1 MQHILKLLPCACVD
15 MCPLFCCRAD
25 AAERNLAAAQESLAD
40 THQSLKS
47 LQTHHS
53 ALKQHLE
60 RAELHS
66 QDSATQ
72 AREFAARL
80 KELSTDKEAL
90 VSELVIVNKSAAQM
104 KQDFKSMVKCLKGS
118 EPLKAITEFL
128 EEPEADS
135 GHKAHSSELTWVM
148 KRLSDHFRQSSG
160 VTSCNSYLL
169 RDIYTQDQVLE
180 PRVNGQS
187 LILMEFTI
195 TNPSTNFSSVFP
207 QTVSTPQEVSS

>member
-1 MQHILKLLPCACVD
+1 MS
-15 MCPLFCCRAD
+15 FCRAD
-25 AAERNLAAAQESLAD
+25 AAERNLATAQDSLAD

-66 QDSATQ
+66 QESATQ

-80 KELSTDKEAL
+80 KELGTDKEAL

-118 EPLKAITEFL
+118 EPLKALNEFL

-148 KRLSDHFRQSSG
+148 KRLRDHFTQSSG
-160 VTSCNSYLL
+160 VTSC
-169 RDIYTQDQVLE
+169 
-180 PRVNGQS
+180 QS
-187 LILMEFTI
+187 HLY
-195 TNPSTNFSSVFP
+195 
-207 QTVSTPQEVSS
+207 

>member
-1 MQHILKLLPCACVD
+1 MG
-15 MCPLFCCRAD
+15 PLSCCRAD
-25 AAERNLAAAQESLAD
+25 AAERNLAVAQDSLSDTRQRLESL
-40 THQSLKS
+40 QI
-47 LQTHHS
+47 HHL

-104 KQDFKSMVKCLKGS
+104 KQDFKSVVKCLNGS

-128 EEPEADS
+128 EESEPDS
-135 GHKAHSSELTWVM
+135 GHSAHSSELKWVM

-160 VTSCNSYLL
+160 VTSCCWFLNCCNDVHRVQGTEPKRIICLL
-169 RDIYTQDQVLE
+169 
-180 PRVNGQS
+180 S
-187 LILMEFTI
+187 L
-195 TNPSTNFSSVFP
+195 
-207 QTVSTPQEVSS
+207 